1 MKTSLSASTFV
12 FLLGLTG
19 ALAIGG
25 LTGGC
30 AATPTSDS
38 TGQYV
43 DDTTITTKVKSA
55 LLGDDAVKSF
65 EIKVETV
72 KGVVQLSGFVDTSD
86 QKSAAEKDASAVSG
100 VKNVQNNLIV
110 K

>member
-1 MKTSLSASTFV
+1 MKSSLNPSAFV
-12 FLLGLTG
+12 LLLVLSS
-19 ALAIGG
+19 ALPIGS
-25 LTGGC
+25 LICGC

-55 LLGDDAVKSF
+55 LLADGAVKSF
-65 EIKVETV
+65 EIKVETF
-72 KGVVQLSGFVDTSD
+72 KGTVQLSGFVNSSD
-86 QKSAAEKDASAVSG
+86 QRSAAEKDAWAVRD
-100 VKNVQNNLIV
+100 VKDVSDDIII